1 MDFTLFIFLLF
12 IDVILISLASKTKIF
27 FNIVF
32 SIRTIMPQI
41 IMAFIIFAPLFALSL
56 LITICNGIPLLPVE
70 PGIVNV
76 VNENNNELIKWISSI
91 NCFPFV
97 LFIFFIMLQWE
108 QNKKTLPDKKEEI
121 NTKKTE
127 IEIKKLNISIIFN
140 YLALTILVIFIIIDI
155 FYTKNNFPT
164 RLIQFINKLD
174 FEEITKYLEK
184 TIFMVLIFI
193 FCLLFYIGIFILPKH
208 FIGEIIKHDNSLSNK
223 RKYKFLIFLP
233 LINIYI
239 VYIINKKILKDG
251 AHA

>member
-1 MDFTLFIFLLF
+1 
-12 IDVILISLASKTKIF
+12 
-27 FNIVF
+27 
-32 SIRTIMPQI
+32 MPQI
-41 IMAFIIFAPLFALSL
+41 IIAFIIFAPLFAVSLIINCLS
-56 LITICNGIPLLPVE
+56 LLPVE
-70 PGIVNV
+70 SGIVQV
-76 VNENNNELIKWISSI
+76 VNENNNKFIEWIPIIKGS
-91 NCFPFV
+91 PLV
-97 LFIFFIMLQWE
+97 LFLLFLAWQWLKNYE
-108 QNKKTLPDKKEEI
+108 TLPDKKEEI

-127 IEIKKLNISIIFN
+127 IEIKRLNISIIFN

-164 RLIQFINKLD
+164 RLIHFINKLD
-174 FEEITKYLEK
+174 FKEITKYLDK
-184 TIFMVLIFI
+184 IMFMVLII
-193 FCLLFYIGIFILPKH
+193 ILCLFYYIVIFILPKH